1 MMAVPRMKR
10 VVVLTALLVGLGGC
24 STLHFDNGD
33 RSTDYTYREWHHDG
47 ILDLVEFSPPVDM
60 RGRCGGNDWRSVKV
74 EKSFTN
80 GLADAVSY
88 NFYDGWTVE
97 YACDK

>member
-1 MMAVPRMKR
+1 MKR
-10 VVVLTALLVGLGGC
+10 VVVLTALIVGAGGC

-33 RSTDYTYREWHHDG
+33 ADTEYRYREWHHGG
-47 ILDLVEFSPPVDM
+47 IFDLVEFSPPVEM
-60 RGRCGGNDWRSVKV
+60 RERCGGKDWRSVKV

-80 GLADAVSY
+80 GLADGVSY

-97 YACDK
+97 YDCDE